1 MVATAAVAEV
11 QRASATLGAEV
22 AKLRSQLDQVP
33 EAPPG
38 RSLAL
43 PRPLTSRPSPPP
55 QARSTAAA
63 EIEKRATLASRDLRR
78 SLRPDGPSAMETAS
92 HMVIA
97 RLEAP
102 TGRPPLSAASAVGG
116 YHAGAPQ
123 PRPVLT
129 SLESVLARPLL
140 GADAPVPG
148 SLAASLA
155 PPRGPAAVR
164 PARRQRLR
172 GF

>member
-1 MVATAAVAEV
+1 
-11 QRASATLGAEV
+11 
-22 AKLRSQLDQVP
+22 
-33 EAPPG
+33 
-38 RSLAL
+38 
-43 PRPLTSRPSPPP
+43 
-55 QARSTAAA
+55 
-63 EIEKRATLASRDLRR
+63 
-78 SLRPDGPSAMETAS
+78 METAS

-116 YHAGAPQ
+116 FHAGAPQ

-148 SLAASLA
+148 SLAASRPSIA
-155 PPRGPAAVR
+155 PPRGPAALYAPLGGNASHGYR
-164 PARRQRLR
+164 PPLSF
-172 GF
+172 GLM

>member
-1 MVATAAVAEV
+1 
-11 QRASATLGAEV
+11 
-22 AKLRSQLDQVP
+22 
-33 EAPPG
+33 
-38 RSLAL
+38 
-43 PRPLTSRPSPPP
+43 
-55 QARSTAAA
+55 
-63 EIEKRATLASRDLRR
+63 
-78 SLRPDGPSAMETAS
+78 METAS

-155 PPRGPAAVR
+155 PPRGPAALYAPLGGGASHGYR
-164 PARRQRLR
+164 PPLSF
-172 GF
+172 GLM

>member
-1 MVATAAVAEV
+1 
-11 QRASATLGAEV
+11 
-22 AKLRSQLDQVP
+22 
-33 EAPPG
+33 
-38 RSLAL
+38 
-43 PRPLTSRPSPPP
+43 
-55 QARSTAAA
+55 
-63 EIEKRATLASRDLRR
+63 
-78 SLRPDGPSAMETAS
+78 METAS

-102 TGRPPLSAASAVGG
+102 TGRPPLSAAAAVGG

-148 SLAASLA
+148 SLAASRPSIA
-155 PPRGPAAVR
+155 PPRGPAALYAPLGGGASNGYR
-164 PARRQRLR
+164 PPLSF
-172 GF
+172 GLM